1 MKRLYI
7 LSLVLLSVFFAS
19 AQDSWTI
26 KMNKSTVL
34 SGTTKTGQ
42 VKTKKLKAS
51 EWKENGSFEVIY
63 KDKEKE
69 EGWARTII
77 LGDEEGNDIIRK
89 DNVTNLKLE
98 LKYLRKEFSTQKK
111 IMVYTFKTPTDPDL
125 AARVRIRRVH
135 LCTLELR

>member
-7 LSLVLLSVFFAS
+7 LTLALLSVILGS
-19 AQDSWTI
+19 AQDNWTV
-26 KMNKSTVL
+26 KMNKSIVL
-34 SGTTKTGQ
+34 TGTTKTEQ
-42 VKTKKLKAS
+42 VKTKKLQSAQ
-51 EWKENGSFEVIY
+51 WKKNGFFEVIY

-89 DNVTNLKLE
+89 DNVTSLKLD
-98 LKYLRKEFSTQKK
+98 LKFLREKFKTHNK

-135 LCTLELR
+135 LCTLELP